1 MHLTRTDGRCGLGHS
16 ILLVGCLLML
26 GSTQAMAGLFGSSK
40 PREEVHRRLN
50 KAQAERFVS
59 LVQLRSNI
67 AEELVVFKR
76 VQNEKHTEIAGYD
89 ERFIRD
95 YRINPDQHY
104 RYDPSSNALIRI
116 EEEVDKKGVTN
127 VVQRFDRTYSKD
139 LGDALLKDMVGKTLA
154 NQQLRSLALLIREKN
169 QEHALVNQ
177 SLQQQFGIDPAAK
190 YRFDSDKGII
200 YVTVEKDAAKDK
212 RKPAPPAAS
221 RASQK
226 QADAKPAPAPAPAKP
241 VAAPPPVKPKR

>member
-1 MHLTRTDGRCGLGHS
+1 MYLTKAGGRRRLGHS
-16 ILLVGCLLML
+16 IVWIGCVLLCTGEL
-26 GSTQAMAGLFGSSK
+26 AMAGWFSSDK
-40 PREEVHRRLN
+40 PREEVHRRLD

-59 LVQLRSNI
+59 LVQLRSDI
-67 AEELVVFKR
+67 AEELVVFTR
-76 VQNEKHTEIAGYD
+76 VQGEKQTEIAGYD

-116 EEEVDKKGVTN
+116 EEEVDTEGVTN
-127 VVQRFDRTYSKD
+127 VVERFDRTYSQE

-154 NQQLRSLALLIREKN
+154 SQQLRSLALLIREKN

-177 SLQQQFGIDPAAK
+177 SLLQQFGIDPAAK

-200 YVTVEKDAAKDK
+200 YVTVDK
-212 RKPAPPAAS
+212 KAGKEPKKPAPSSSSAPK
-221 RASQK
+221 K
-226 QADAKPAPAPAPAKP
+226 QPVAKPASKPASKPA
-241 VAAPPPVKPKR
+241 AAPSPKPAS